1 VTARAIPALAAA
13 IAGLLV
19 LGVAVALQLV
29 VELAAAPSVDGHHDV
44 LAFWAA
50 GRLIL
55 DGRPDA
61 LYDATAVT
69 ALQRTVIPEPV
80 GMNGYMPFINP
91 PPAAVAFAPIAAL
104 PLAAGR
110 VVWAVA
116 STAIA
121 IAAGLWLARALPL
134 RERIVGA
141 ALVASSFPFYHALA
155 EGQWSILLLGAGLV
169 AIEAAR
175 RGSWAWAGVALAA
188 FWLKPQFI
196 VLPLVALA
204 LGRRWR
210 AIGTTVATGAA
221 VAVAMLPFTGLAPY
235 LTYVT
240 YLAEVVTS
248 HFSGAGEAGS
258 AVWRGDLASTEGLNG
273 LLVGWLGQDAVG
285 AVNALW
291 AAAVAGVLA
300 VYGLAAR
307 RVRPGLGSG
316 DARAMLAAGVVVVL
330 LVNPNQFVQDCVLLY
345 LALEVLAPIRPA
357 WRLPALV
364 ATVVIA
370 DLTFLDQ
377 LAAALHLF
385 PIALL
390 AGLAWT
396 CGRAIGGRAIGAGVI
411 DAGRTVTARGA
422 G

>member
-1 VTARAIPALAAA
+1 
-13 IAGLLV
+13 
-19 LGVAVALQLV
+19 
-29 VELAAAPSVDGHHDV
+29 
-44 LAFWAA
+44 
-50 GRLIL
+50 
-55 DGRPDA
+55 
-61 LYDATAVT
+61 
-69 ALQRTVIPEPV
+69 
-80 GMNGYMPFINP
+80 MNGYMPFINP

-141 ALVASSFPFYHALA
+141 ALVASSFPVYHALA

-175 RGSWAWAGVALAA
+175 RGSWAWAGIALAA

-210 AIGTTVATGAA
+210 AIGTTAATGVA

-285 AVNALW
+285 VVNALW

-330 LVNPNQFVQDCVLLY
+330 LVNPNQFVQDCVLVY
-345 LALEVLAPIRPA
+345 LALEVLAPIWPA
-357 WRLPALV
+357 WRLPGLV
-364 ATVVIA
+364 AAVAIA

-377 LAAALHLF
+377 QAPVLHLF

-390 AGLAWT
+390 VGLAWT
-396 CGRAIGGRAIGAGVI
+396 CGRALTGGRVGSPAPDGALPATGPR
-411 DAGRTVTARGA
+411 AG
-422 G
+422 